1 MLLYCIHSFRTQISR
16 LGQVGVNLISLQTT
30 IRMTSKSSK
39 SRWSISLVCPNDNH
53 DPINLPHLEPVYV
66 GRSPETRIVDPRCSR
81 KQVKIKA
88 DLYAC
93 QIEAVQLGSNSSA
106 LDGVEM
112 IQNKVYQM
120 KPNSVLHVLTG
131 CFPQKLKIAELSTS
145 KNRHKS
151 DSTERKSSNHS
162 SNEKTRH
169 HSTSG
174 QSHKESQSK
183 KRPSS
188 SDSGGGLP
196 YKKQKL
202 GHDSETASSSQQH
215 AQASDEDE
223 KNLLD
228 VSAKLDLLKS
238 SAKQQKKS
246 ENGSSTNNAKK
257 TTEVYEEVNK
267 RNDSSGSYQASESK
281 WDQHESLHVYTC
293 KGLKH
298 SSKVAGFDI
307 DGTIITTQS
316 GKIFPINA
324 GDWRLLYKAE
334 ILKKLK
340 SLYEDGFKIVFFT
353 NQLGVS
359 KGKIKIHEL
368 KSKFEDIVRQLRLPV
383 QILVSTKGGL
393 YRKPCTGMW
402 TYFVDKQNGNMKI
415 DFSKSFYVGDAAG
428 RPKDWA
434 PKKKKDFSSSD
445 RLFALNIGQG
455 LAFHTPEEYFLGYP
469 STKFVMPEFD
479 PRTLD
484 PDAPMFEPKSTQLTS
499 SAKEVIL
506 LVGCPASG
514 KSFFAKHYLEPKGY
528 VVVNR
533 DTLKT
538 WQKCVAMCT
547 ESLKAGKSVAV
558 DNTNPD
564 VESRARY
571 LTAAKAQGVPCRCF
585 VFTTTLQHA
594 KHNERFR
601 EITDKSHQPINDM
614 IMNSFKGKYKAPE
627 MSEGYKEMV
636 KVNFVPKFT
645 DEKLKLLYRMFLLE
659 K

>member
-307 DGTIITTQS
+307 DGTIITTQ
-316 GKIFPINA
+316 
-324 GDWRLLYKAE
+324 LLYKAE

-445 RLFALNIGQG
+445 RL
-455 LAFHTPEEYFLGYP
+455 
-469 STKFVMPEFD
+469 
-479 PRTLD
+479 RTLD

-499 SAKEVIL
+499 SAKE
-506 LVGCPASG
+506 
-514 KSFFAKHYLEPKGY
+514 
-528 VVVNR
+528 